1 MPLTLNKD
9 LKAMNFKEMVAD
21 YIYDTT
27 LTKSARLPGIVE
39 KAIEEG
45 FSSESLFILAGM
57 QESDSYEKLELYLF
71 TRKEAAKVFLSYY
84 LNKTVAEKYLSI
96 EDSKFV
102 EELMVTYFF
111 NDDFDQVY
119 NKKAWIGSLDVDP
132 IFTYSSILL
141 ALSGDFEIKEAFKN
155 ILKWQRKF

>member
-45 FSSESLFILAGM
+45 FSSESLF
-57 QESDSYEKLELYLF
+57 
-71 TRKEAAKVFLSYY
+71 
-84 LNKTVAEKYLSI
+84 
-96 EDSKFV
+96 
-102 EELMVTYFF
+102 
-111 NDDFDQVY
+111 
-119 NKKAWIGSLDVDP
+119 
-132 IFTYSSILL
+132 YSSWD
-141 ALSGDFEIKEAFKN
+141 ARE
-155 ILKWQRKF
+155 